1 MIHCV
6 PSHTKSRPEFDM
18 SCELSKTER
27 EGKRGREKSE
37 NEWSKKGGEGERKF
51 QSFQRET
58 NCSEPGERSEA
69 WGSSQQTRSFGA
81 VSVYLPTGI
90 LYLDTLPFKNED
102 KKRRHFRYAKI
113 QKVPYSQTLW
123 NFCTCASAKKQ
134 LTKKLGN
141 PKCAEKQQRE
151 FSRRKL
157 YRCVETARNVGAQ
170 RHRRRTPP
178 WESAVAW

>member
-1 MIHCV
+1 MLNKIKIEMIHCV

-27 EGKRGREKSE
+27 EAKRGREKSE
-37 NEWSKKGGEGERKF
+37 NEWGEKGGEGGRKF

-69 WGSSQQTRSFGA
+69 WGSSQQTHSFGA

-123 NFCTCASAKKQ
+123 NFCTCASAKK
-134 LTKKLGN
+134 N
-141 PKCAEKQQRE
+141 
-151 FSRRKL
+151 
-157 YRCVETARNVGAQ
+157 N
-170 RHRRRTPP
+170 
-178 WESAVAW
+178 